1 MRLVRVYA
9 RMGVGGAESHV
20 LCLLEGIPGT
30 EMVVYGQE
38 GASTP
43 RARAASAAYTALTP
57 PDFLGLVESFR
68 GADLVHF
75 HTINN
80 EPYTALA
87 AQLAGVGRIVHTVH
101 NNLEASACRAVDH
114 TFVVGTETLSYI
126 ETTARATFI
135 PEGVPIGAAP
145 GAREPGPVRLLEIR
159 RPDKPMA
166 FTLEDL
172 LAAGAMDGV
181 PYEAEIVGMEG
192 DSPVPGVRRLG
203 PLLDPAPHLAR
214 ADILVHGSSTET
226 FGRTAWEALA
236 SGALPVV
243 TPLPTF
249 ERLGE
254 HGVRAGGLTLADG
267 VAALRAALA
276 HANTPEIRRAR
287 HAWAVAYASIEGMVS
302 AQRAAYDAVFAAPP
316 IVRSFRPEDVP
327 DLPELARRID
337 ALRTGRLDVAGLSP
351 GAEAVLLWFVAENLL
366 VPDDRRVPFL
376 RRAIGLLGERPL
388 LCLALARAARH
399 RGQIELAMAGW
410 RKVNV
415 LFPELVTPFLE
426 RADHHIRSRD
436 LDAARHV
443 LNELLIA
450 TPGHSVARRTL
461 DALDERTRAP
471 TAAAPRM
478 FAHLRG
484 YKRIIV
490 TGPHRSGTTIAA
502 EMIAADT
509 GLEAVREEAF
519 LFYRE
524 DMLQG
529 LLAREGIVVQCP
541 ALFDRMPDFSDPDTA
556 IVMMRRPLDELEESR
571 GRMFVPGSTERF
583 SAEEQNQ
590 AQLARLGAAEGD
602 AAALKY
608 ARWSD
613 WVDSGR
619 IHHPVEVAYDAL
631 KSHPMWVT
639 PEQRRSLG
647 NQWHNRRTQV

>member
-1 MRLVRVYA
+1 MRLVRVYG

-20 LCLLEGIPGT
+20 LSLLEGMPGT
-30 EMVVYGQE
+30 EMVVYGEE
-38 GASTP
+38 GMSTP
-43 RARAASAAYTALTP
+43 RAKAAAARYTAMRP
-57 PDFLGLVESFR
+57 PDFGGLVRSFV

-87 AQLAGVGRIVHTVH
+87 AQLAGVPRIVHTVH
-101 NNLEASACRAVDH
+101 NNLEANACRAVDH
-114 TFVVGTETLSYI
+114 TFLVGTETRSYI
-126 ETTARATFI
+126 ETTARSTFI
-135 PEGVPIGAAP
+135 PEGVPIGDPPGERAP
-145 GAREPGPVRLLEIR
+145 GPIRLLEIR

-192 DSPVPGVRRLG
+192 ESPVPGVRRLG
-203 PLLDPAPHLAR
+203 PLLDPRPQLAR
-214 ADILVHGSSTET
+214 ADVLVHGSSTET

-236 SGALPVV
+236 HGALPVV

-254 HGVRAGGLTLADG
+254 HGVRAQDLTLKAG
-267 VAALRAALA
+267 ISALRVAVRKPTTLKV
-276 HANTPEIRRAR
+276 RRAR
-287 HAWAVAYASIEGMVS
+287 HAWALANASIAGMVN
-302 AQRAAYDAVFAAPP
+302 AQIAAYERVLAAPP
-316 IVRSFRPEDVP
+316 IVRSFTPADVP

-337 ALRTGRLDVAGLSP
+337 ALRDRRLDISGLSP
-351 GAEAVLLWFVAENLL
+351 GAEAVMLWFVADNLL
-366 VPDDRRVPFL
+366 VPDERRVPFL
-376 RRAIGLLGERPL
+376 RRAIGLIGERPL
-388 LCLALARAARH
+388 LCLALGKAARH
-399 RGQIELAMAGW
+399 RGQMDLALAAW
-410 RKVNV
+410 SRVNT
-415 LFPELVTPFLE
+415 LFPELATPFLE
-426 RADHHIRSRD
+426 RADHHLRAGQP
-436 LDAARHV
+436 DAARTI
-443 LNELLIA
+443 LKALLAA
-450 TPGHSVARRTL
+450 TPDHPVARKTL
-461 DALDERTRAP
+461 
-471 TAAAPRM
+471 AAMQGSTPKAKAPRM
-478 FAHLRG
+478 FAYLRA

-519 LFYRE
+519 NFYRE

-556 IVMMRRPLDELEESR
+556 IVMMRRPLEELAESR
-571 GRMFVPGSTERF
+571 ERMFVPGSTERF
-583 SAEEQNQ
+583 SAEDQNR
-590 AQLARLGAAEGD
+590 AQLARLGASDGD

-608 ARWSD
+608 AAWTT
-613 WVDSGR
+613 WVQSGR
-619 IHHPVEVAYDAL
+619 IHHPIEVDYAAL
-631 KSHPMWVT
+631 KQHPMWVT

-647 NQWHNRRTQV
+647 PQWHNRRTHV